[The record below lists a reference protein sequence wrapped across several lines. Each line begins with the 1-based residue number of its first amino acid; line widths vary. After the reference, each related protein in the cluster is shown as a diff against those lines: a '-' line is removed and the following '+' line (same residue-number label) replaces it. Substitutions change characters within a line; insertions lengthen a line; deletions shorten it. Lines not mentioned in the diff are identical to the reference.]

1 MKITQF
7 KPYNFSTAFDL
18 PEQSIIKIDSER
30 TRGGDLTASEQLL
43 IEQFL
48 TTFCKEQKIQ
58 YKQGLN
64 EICAPFL
71 LMIRDGVSD
80 CVAYNLFQQF
90 VVQHLTTMFSD
101 NVRIKQDFRPL
112 QAFFLIFR
120 LVLRYHEPRLSAFF
134 QMNRISPELYSS
146 SWFLTAFAFK
156 LSNIEVLYELW
167 EDMLSESDPLFLVYV
182 SVAFLQHV
190 THLIIDKEDY
200 LVAQAITQLN
210 FDSMEELHLILP
222 KARFVKKNMPYSIF
236 VRLVNFNIYNLDT
249 INYSIKALEKEFCLT
264 VPPQEVM
271 IRAYPETKICS
282 CKFRQCAWCVKRG
295 KDLPLIILDCRQG
308 KVQSQGVFPNTCL
321 VEPYLYEDVQSILD
335 FPDRYMEI
343 RGIFHFCLMGSKD
356 FYKSSF
362 DIQEK
367 LSLDSDKTQMVI
379 ENLLQAF
386 LVKGFP
392 YVSLVEGGFEKCHD
406 FAMSYDLPLDNHQ
419 ERSCKICNPT
429 GSKFSFLLKK
439 KFKLPL
445 ATGSRN
451 RSTSSKENQVYEFDD
466 VDTGL
471 YRCKYYDKSSKSLSE
486 EDYEI
491 AINRNHFTVGVV
503 RNFGGESKTILY
515 HGRLENLFRI
525 RCKNKEKRFVGFYF
539 TDCSKSLFFEF
550 FTYTDARTCISQATK
565 YCGMLSN

>member
-1 MKITQF
+1 
-7 KPYNFSTAFDL
+7 
-18 PEQSIIKIDSER
+18 
-30 TRGGDLTASEQLL
+30 
-43 IEQFL
+43 
-48 TTFCKEQKIQ
+48 
-58 YKQGLN
+58 
-64 EICAPFL
+64 
-71 LMIRDGVSD
+71 
-80 CVAYNLFQQF
+80 
-90 VVQHLTTMFSD
+90 MFSD
-101 NVRIKQDFRPL
+101 NVRTNQDFRPL
-112 QAFFLIFR
+112 SAFFLIFR

-167 EDMLSESDPLFLVYV
+167 EEMLAESDPLFLVYV

-222 KARFVKKNMPYSIF
+222 KARFIKKNMPYSIF
-236 VRLVNFNIYNLDT
+236 VRLVNFNIYNLET
-249 INYSIKALEKEFCLT
+249 INISIKALEREFCLT

-271 IRAYPETKICS
+271 IRAFPETKICS
-282 CKFRQCAWCVKRG
+282 CKFKQCAWCVKRS

-308 KVQSQGVFPNTCL
+308 KLQKQGVFPNTCL
-321 VEPYLYEDVQSILD
+321 VNPYLFEDVQSILD
-335 FPDRYMEI
+335 FPDQYMEI

-356 FYKSSF
+356 FSKHSF

-367 LSLDSDKTQMVI
+367 LSLDTDKTQMVI

-406 FAMSYDLPLDNHQ
+406 FAMSFNLQLDNHIEKECQ
-419 ERSCKICNPT
+419 ICNPS
-429 GSKFSFLLKK
+429 GSKLKFFFKKNLKFSSNTKG
-439 KFKLPL
+439 P
-445 ATGSRN
+445 RN
-451 RSTSSKENQVYEFDD
+451 KSASISDYQVYEFDD

-471 YRCKYYDKSSKSLSE
+471 YKCRYYDKANKQLSDE
-486 EDYEI
+486 FYEI
-491 AINRNHFTVGVV
+491 AINHNHFTVGVI

-515 HGRLENLFRI
+515 HGRLENLYRI
-525 RCKNKEKRFVGFYF
+525 RCKNKERKFVGFYF
-539 TDCSKSLFFEF
+539 RDCQKSLFFEF
-550 FTYTDARTCISQATK
+550 LTYTDARTCISQATS
-565 YCGMLSN
+565 YCGMLNN